1 MPKRAEIETSLS
13 GLEGFFKGEDKHL
26 DSGLAIADADALAAE
41 FRPAAEGY
49 RRPDKGPVEIY
60 RVPRAEEAIV
70 LVERIYRAI
79 NMTDAAEGS
88 EACAALRKLASEQ
101 RWI

>member
-1 MPKRAEIETSLS
+1 MLNGAEIESSLS
-13 GLEGFFKGEDKHL
+13 GLEAFFKGEDKHL

-41 FRPAAEGY
+41 LRPAAQGDH
-49 RRPDKGPVEIY
+49 RPDKGPVEIY
-60 RVPRAEEAIV
+60 RVPKADEAIV
-70 LVERIYRAI
+70 LLERIYGAI
-79 NMTDAAEGS
+79 NMTDPAEGS